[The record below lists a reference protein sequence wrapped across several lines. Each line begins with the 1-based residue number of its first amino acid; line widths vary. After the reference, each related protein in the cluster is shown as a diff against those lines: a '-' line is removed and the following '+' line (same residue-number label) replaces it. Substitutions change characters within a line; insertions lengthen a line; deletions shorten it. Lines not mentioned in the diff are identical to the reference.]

1 MWGIEAQTRMRGSRV
16 LVVNLTSV
24 GCEIVKNLM
33 LGGIGAITVIDSFK
47 VLDQDLNANFFI
59 DKTQVGQ
66 PKVLAAEARIRD
78 LNPRVNLTVSTDNWQ
93 EKPKDFFLSYNLV
106 VATGLDKTQLTR
118 LNAITRKLKIPF
130 YATGTHGLYGYIFV
144 DLIEHESSV
153 KYEKYPTPKK
163 VGPLSPTSDI
173 VSISEVVEN
182 DVELQNCIVKTKFVP
197 LSDIF
202 TNNEKLK
209 FYFPTPRKLKKISPV
224 LPILLALLE
233 IPSQIGKPIEDV
245 AIDAKELSSKVAEV
259 VSRLELPEEIIRPD
273 LVGRLAQQAFCE
285 FQPGAS
291 AEQLCGP

>member
-1 MWGIEAQTRMRGSRV
+1 MRGSRV

-24 GCEIVKNLM
+24 GCEVVKNLV

-78 LNPRVNLTVSTDNWQ
+78 LNPRVNLNVSTDDWQ
-93 EKPKDFFLSYNLV
+93 EKPEDFFLSYNLV
-106 VATGLDKTQLTR
+106 VATGLDRTQLTR

-153 KYEKYPTPKK
+153 KYEKNPTPKK
-163 VGPLSPTSDI
+163 VGPLSPTSEI
-173 VSISEVVEN
+173 VSITEIVEN

-202 TNNEKLK
+202 INSNDKLK
-209 FYFPTPRKLKKISPV
+209 YYFPTPRKLKKISPV

-233 IPSQIGKPIEDV
+233 IPSQIGRPIEDV
-245 AIDAKELSSKVAEV
+245 AIDAKELGSKVAEV
-259 VSRLELPEEIIRPD
+259 ASRLKLPEETVRPE
-273 LVGRLAQQAFCE
+273 LVEKLAQQAFCE
-285 FQPGAS
+285 FQPGAP
-291 AEQLCGP
+291 AQ

>member
-1 MWGIEAQTRMRGSRV
+1 MRGSRV

-93 EKPKDFFLSYNLV
+93 EKPEDFFLSYNLV

-163 VGPLSPTSDI
+163 VGPLNPTSDI

-245 AIDAKELSSKVAEV
+245 AIDAKELSSKAGPAGVLRVPARQRDRRWRSVAG
-259 VSRLELPEEIIRPD
+259 SHQHA
-273 LVGRLAQQAFCE
+273 GTK
-285 FQPGAS
+285 GAS
-291 AEQLCGP
+291 AEQLCGPRRLH

>member
-1 MWGIEAQTRMRGSRV
+1 MRGSRV

-47 VLDQDLNANFFI
+47 VLHQDLNANFFI

-93 EKPKDFFLSYNLV
+93 EKPEDFFLSYNLV

-245 AIDAKELSSKVAEV
+245 AIDAKELSLKVAEV
-259 VSRLELPEEIIRPD
+259 VSRLELPEEIIRP
-273 LVGRLAQQAFCE
+273 E
-285 FQPGAS
+285 
-291 AEQLCGP
+291 LCRRISSTCWDEGSFR

>member
-1 MWGIEAQTRMRGSRV
+1 MRGSRV